1 MSAVEYLPGERWLVS
16 GPTAAIHLAGETAAA
31 LRWWPRIRDGVTARD
46 LVAML
51 YDEGVLQSAT
61 PFAMIAVETDA
72 VRVIVGG
79 DTVVLVEDAAGHQI
93 SVTGADLMTWCERV
107 VPDAAVVYVNC
118 STLPAA
124 GELLP
129 MPAGVVRADAVRWA
143 VGADRAD
150 HRGGDRVGA
159 GDIPPPAVPIDEDP
173 FEHPRPEVI
182 LVGVPADVSGDAVL
196 DHGVPDSNLDD
207 VVGDDAIT
215 LIGVVP
221 EAGVELDAPDRA
233 DAAVPQYIVPGQD
246 PGGSAASGLD
256 GSAELEQTVV
266 TADPVDDAP
275 EATPEAAPEAAAE
288 VDVDADVDAAA
299 DAAVGVDIADEHQE
313 AAEAEHELVEA
324 TEQVPDG
331 ADVPAALEDL
341 HPLEETISH
350 DEDAQDAAAEQDPP
364 VVELPGEV
372 TQTVPPED
380 LADRSDTEGDDAPPD
395 ARLDADADDDDA
407 DDADGADDDG
417 ADDDVDNDGA
427 GHRDDADSSQEVPD
441 GSDGSDGDRSAE
453 SLAGPAGAAGSDL
466 LPVNP
471 FPRMSLPPFVPPSAP
486 GFVTSATPGA
496 PTRAPFAPPPYPIAA
511 RSRDQDGPVGA
522 STIRDV
528 PRASAP
534 PPFVPAST
542 TLPPISAVPGQLA
555 QIPPM
560 PSRSVD
566 PDAVATGVPPVPGPG
581 NATAGDSDGSS
592 IGADGGAAESR
603 AGDHD
608 GHTVLAESLP
618 ENHRPPA
625 MPPEP
630 GPGQVYA
637 SRCPAGHP
645 NAPYAGDCRVCGTP
659 IPSGDPVLVDR
670 PTLAV
675 LRMSSGAVIEL
686 DRRVIVGRAPSV
698 SRVASADVPHLVT
711 VASPHG
717 DVSRS
722 HVEVRVDDWHIVV
735 TDLNSTNGTEIH
747 APARP
752 VQMLRAGAGVVV
764 EIGWQIDLGD
774 GAGFLVDH
782 L

>member
-16 GPTAAIHLAGETAAA
+16 GPTAAVHVAGETAAA
-31 LRWWPRIRDGVTARD
+31 LRWWPRIRDGVTAGD

-51 YDEGVLQSAT
+51 YDEGVLQSST
-61 PFAMIAVETDA
+61 PFAMIAVEADA

-79 DTVVLVEDAAGHQI
+79 DTVVLVEDGAGHQI
-93 SVTGADLMTWCERV
+93 SVTGADLLTWCERV

-150 HRGGDRVGA
+150 RSGGERVG
-159 GDIPPPAVPIDEDP
+159 GV
-173 FEHPRPEVI
+173 EHLRPEDLPVE
-182 LVGVPADVSGDAVL
+182 LRDDDLADDDLADDVV
-196 DHGVPDSNLDD
+196 DD
-207 VVGDDAIT
+207 VVGDDAVT

-221 EAGVELDAPDRA
+221 EAGSDRDTPDRA
-233 DAAVPQYIVPGQD
+233 GVAVPQYIVPGQD
-246 PGGSAASGLD
+246 PGGSAVGELD
-256 GSAELEQTVV
+256 DWVELEQTVV
-266 TADPVDDAP
+266 TADPVVDVPDA
-275 EATPEAAPEAAAE
+275 ASEAAPEGEVEAEIDIAGEPRHPDEGEPEHPDGSGQVADDADAPAAAE
-288 VDVDADVDAAA
+288 DA
-299 DAAVGVDIADEHQE
+299 
-313 AAEAEHELVEA
+313 
-324 TEQVPDG
+324 
-331 ADVPAALEDL
+331 

-350 DEDAQDAAAEQDPP
+350 DGDAQDAAGEQDSP

-380 LADRSDTEGDDAPPD
+380 LADHGDTEGDGS
-395 ARLDADADDDDA
+395 LLGSDDDA
-407 DDADGADDDG
+407 DDEDGDEDGDDDADGEDVGVDAGVDAHDDADDDE
-417 ADDDVDNDGA
+417 
-427 GHRDDADSSQEVPD
+427 DADPVRAAGD
-441 GSDGSDGDRSAE
+441 DGDRSA
-453 SLAGPAGAAGSDL
+453 GPASGVDAAAGDDP
-466 LPVNP
+466 LPANP

-496 PTRAPFAPPPYPIAA
+496 PTRAPFAPPPYPTAA
-511 RSRDQDGPVGA
+511 RPRDQDGPVGA

-528 PRASAP
+528 PRPSAP

-542 TLPPISAVPGQLA
+542 TLPPISTVPGQLA

-560 PSRSVD
+560 PPRSAD
-566 PDAVATGVPPVPGPG
+566 PDAVATGLPPVSDAG
-581 NATAGDSDGSS
+581 NATDGNTEGSS
-592 IGADGGAAESR
+592 IGADGTAAESR

-618 ENHRPPA
+618 EDHRPPA

-637 SRCPAGHP
+637 SLCPARHP

-659 IPSGDPVLVDR
+659 IPAGEPVLVDR
-670 PTLAV
+670 PTMAV

>member
-16 GPTAAIHLAGETAAA
+16 GPTAAVHLAGETAAA
-31 LRWWPRIRDGVTARD
+31 LRWWPRIRDGVTAGD

-51 YDEGVLQSAT
+51 YDEGVLQSST
-61 PFAMIAVETDA
+61 PFAMIAVEADA

-79 DTVVLVEDAAGHQI
+79 DTVVLVEDGAGHQI
-93 SVTGADLMTWCERV
+93 SITGADLLTWCERV

-143 VGADRAD
+143 VGADRAN
-150 HRGGDRVGA
+150 HSGGERA
-159 GDIPPPAVPIDEDP
+159 
-173 FEHPRPEVI
+173 R
-182 LVGVPADVSGDAVL
+182 
-196 DHGVPDSNLDD
+196 GVPDGRPDENLDD
-207 VVGDDAIT
+207 VVGDDAVT

-221 EAGVELDAPDRA
+221 EAGFGRDTPDRA
-233 DAAVPQYIVPGQD
+233 DAAVPQYIVPGKD
-246 PGGSAASGLD
+246 PGGSTASELD
-256 GSAELEQTVV
+256 DWVELEQTVV
-266 TADPVDDAP
+266 TADPVVDASD
-275 EATPEAAPEAAAE
+275 AASEAAPDGEAE
-288 VDVDADVDAAA
+288 
-299 DAAVGVDIADEHQE
+299 VDIADEHQQADE
-313 AAEAEHELVEA
+313 VEHQESDGAEHEQVDGP
-324 TEQVPDG
+324 EQV
-331 ADVPAALEDL
+331 ADDADAPAALEDS

-350 DEDAQDAAAEQDPP
+350 DEDAQDAAEEQDPP

-380 LADRSDTEGDDAPPD
+380 LADHSGTEGDESLLGSDD
-395 ARLDADADDDDA
+395 DDSDSDSDSDADDDDDA
-407 DDADGADDDG
+407 DDDPLREAR
-417 ADDDVDNDGA
+417 A
-427 GHRDDADSSQEVPD
+427 GSE
-441 GSDGSDGDRSAE
+441 GDRSAD
-453 SLAGPAGAAGSDL
+453 PASGVDAARGDYSV
-466 LPVNP
+466 PANP

-496 PTRAPFAPPPYPIAA
+496 PTRAPFAPPPYPIDA
-511 RSRDQDGPVGA
+511 RPRDQDGPVGA

-528 PRASAP
+528 PRPSAP

-542 TLPPISAVPGQLA
+542 TLPPISTVPGQSA

-560 PSRSVD
+560 PTRSAD
-566 PDAVATGVPPVPGPG
+566 PDAVATGIPPVSGSG
-581 NATAGDSDGSS
+581 NATGGDSEGSS
-592 IGADGGAAESR
+592 IGADGTAAESR

-618 ENHRPPA
+618 EDHRPPA

-637 SRCPAGHP
+637 SLCPARHP
-645 NAPYAGDCRVCGTP
+645 NAPHAGDCRVCGTP
-659 IPSGDPVLVDR
+659 IPAGEPVLVDR
-670 PTLAV
+670 PTMAV

>member
-1 MSAVEYLPGERWLVS
+1 MSAVEYLPGDRWLVS
-16 GPTAAIHLAGETAAA
+16 GPTAALHLAGETAAA

-61 PFAMIAVETDA
+61 PFAMIAVEADT

-79 DTVVLVEDAAGHQI
+79 DTVVLVEDAAGHQF
-93 SVTGADLMTWCERV
+93 SVTGADLLTWRERV
-107 VPDAAVVYVNC
+107 VPEASVVYVNC

-129 MPAGVVRADAVRWA
+129 MPAGVVRAGAVRWA

-150 HRGGDRVGA
+150 RRGSDRVGPVE
-159 GDIPPPAVPIDEDP
+159 IPSPAVPVDEDP
-173 FEHPRPEVI
+173 LEHLRPEGI
-182 LVGVPADVSGDAVL
+182 LVPVPDVAVPDAVVPADN
-196 DHGVPDSNLDD
+196 VPDHLVPYDDLDGDLDD
-207 VVGDDAIT
+207 VVGDDAVI

-221 EAGVELDAPDRA
+221 EAEDDPGAPERA
-233 DAAVPQYIVPGQD
+233 DTAVPQYVVPGQD
-246 PGGSAASGLD
+246 PRGSAASELD
-256 GSAELEQTVV
+256 DSAELEQTVV
-266 TADPVDDAP
+266 TADADGDQDEQEV
-275 EATPEAAPEAAAE
+275 AE
-288 VDVDADVDAAA
+288 DADA
-299 DAAVGVDIADEHQE
+299 D
-313 AAEAEHELVEA
+313 
-324 TEQVPDG
+324 
-331 ADVPAALEDL
+331 AALEDP

-350 DEDAQDAAAEQDPP
+350 DEDAQDAAAEQVPP

-372 TQTVPPED
+372 TQTVPPEH
-380 LADRSDTEGDDAPPD
+380 LADHSDTAEDDAQPS
-395 ARLDADADDDDA
+395 ADEDDEASAED
-407 DDADGADDDG
+407 
-417 ADDDVDNDGA
+417 
-427 GHRDDADSSQEVPD
+427 PD
-441 GSDGSDGDRSAE
+441 GSAGDRSAD
-453 SLAGPAGAAGSDL
+453 STAGSDAAGDDSS
-466 LPVNP
+466 PANP

-496 PTRAPFAPPPYPIAA
+496 PTRAPFAPPPYPAAA
-511 RSRDQDGPVGA
+511 RLRDQDGPVGA
-522 STIRDV
+522 PTIRDV
-528 PRASAP
+528 PRPSAP

-542 TLPPISAVPGQLA
+542 TLPPISAVPGQPA
-555 QIPPM
+555 QILPTA
-560 PSRSVD
+560 PSSAD
-566 PDAVATGVPPVPGPG
+566 PDAVATGLPPVVGG
-581 NATAGDSDGSS
+581 HATNGDSGGSS
-592 IGADGGAAESR
+592 IGADGTAADSR

-618 ENHRPPA
+618 EDHRPPT

-637 SRCPAGHP
+637 SLCPAGHP

-659 IPSGDPVLVDR
+659 IPSGEPVLVDR

-752 VQMLRAGAGVVV
+752 VQMLRAGTGVVV